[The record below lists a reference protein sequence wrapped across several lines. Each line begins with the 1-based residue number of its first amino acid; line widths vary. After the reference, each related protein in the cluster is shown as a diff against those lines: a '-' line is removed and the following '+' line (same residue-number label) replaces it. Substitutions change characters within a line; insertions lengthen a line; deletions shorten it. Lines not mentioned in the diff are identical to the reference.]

1 MSDASEVKRPWWTH
15 MNGYHWYVFALAAMG
30 WLFDTMDQMIFTA
43 SRSKAMADLLP
54 GVAVE
59 IQRQYGSWITTVFI
73 IGWATGGLIFGM
85 VGDRWGR
92 AKTMALTIFIYA
104 SFTGLS
110 GLAQNWW
117 QFGACRFLTGLGVGG
132 EFAAGAALVAE
143 VMPEKSRAHA
153 LGTLQALSAIGNI
166 IGAALLGIVG
176 PTEWGWRGL
185 YYIGAF
191 PALLAV
197 FVRAGLK
204 EPEKWVAAKAR
215 AASDVAAGK
224 AVKFG
229 RMSELFSPQWRRN
242 TLVGLSLAI
251 AGVIGVWGVGFY
263 SPELFDSTFPRI
275 ADDVKGRL
283 VTTVESTADGAS
295 PLASLN
301 ADDKKVMTLLLAK
314 ALKPGEKLDVEH
326 PEATVLN
333 ADRKAKLH
341 AMFDATLSPKAHD
354 KLKSEALMLQQVG
367 AFISM
372 FLFSIISARI
382 GRRLTFFFAFVLAW
396 ISIAVTFLGLKS
408 TDQIW
413 YLYPFLGLGTLA
425 PFGGYAIYFPEL
437 FPTRLRTT
445 GTGLCYNVGRYVSA
459 LGPPML
465 AYFASLLD
473 GRFETQGFRVAAIIV
488 ASSYVIG
495 MVALIWAPETVDQ
508 PLPEDE
514 RMLAH

>member
-1 MSDASEVKRPWWTH
+1 MSEASEVKRPWWTYL
-15 MNGYHWYVFALAAMG
+15 NKYHWYVFALAAMG

-54 GVAVE
+54 GVAGDV
-59 IQRQYGSWITTVFI
+59 QREYGSWITTVFI

-117 QFGACRFLTGLGVGG
+117 QFGVCRFLTGLGVGG

-143 VMPEKSRAHA
+143 VMPEKSRVHA
-153 LGTLQALSAIGNI
+153 LGTLQALSAVGNI

-176 PTEWGWRGL
+176 PSSWGWRGL

-204 EPEKWVAAKAR
+204 EPEKWVEAKKR
-215 AASDVAAGK
+215 AESDAAAGK
-224 AVKFG
+224 KVNFG

-263 SPELFDSTFPRI
+263 SPELFDSTFLRI
-275 ADDVKGRL
+275 DDEPKTRIMAAIEATPEG
-283 VTTVESTADGAS
+283 SS
-295 PLASLN
+295 PLASLSE
-301 ADDKKVMTLLLAK
+301 ADGKLMVPILSK
-314 ALKPGEKLDVEH
+314 ALKSGETMDPKH
-326 PEATVLN
+326 PEQTLLTAERKTKLNKMFTV
-333 ADRKAKLH
+333 
-341 AMFDATLSPKAHD
+341 TLPVAQHD

-372 FLFSIISARI
+372 FLFSIISSRI
-382 GRRLTFFFAFVLAW
+382 GRRLTFFMGFVLAW
-396 ISIAVTFLGLKS
+396 ISIAVTFLTFKS

-465 AYFASLLD
+465 AYFASMLD
-473 GRFETQGFRVAAIIV
+473 GKFETQGFRVAAVIV
-488 ASSYVIG
+488 ASSYLIG
-495 MVALIWAPETVDQ
+495 MIALIWAPETCDQ